1 MLASGMSR
9 KLENERE
16 RVNVNESDTSTVVSS
31 KSMGEGGGDV
41 AKQPSRQPRKS
52 DVIIGNSPWIKELFE
67 RIDMIAPTEIS
78 VAISGESGTG
88 KELVARTIHN
98 LSKRRHKPF
107 VVVNCA
113 ALTESLLEDELFGHI
128 RGAFTDASRD
138 RPGLFAEADGGTL
151 FLDEVGEMSIGLQAK
166 LLRVL
171 QEHEFRRVGADENT
185 KVDIRLVTATNL
197 DLQEEV
203 HRGRFR
209 EDLFYRINVFPLP
222 LMPLRSRPGDIP
234 LLAQHF
240 LMKHRGKVGRE
251 VVGFTPEALEKLLA
265 WKFPGNIR
273 ELENRVH
280 QALVLVRG
288 DHVHPQDLVLGD
300 TQKLGEGL
308 IDIERPFRDLKREAV
323 EGFESDYTRKL
334 LKAHKGNVTT
344 AARQAGIDRKNLWA
358 MAKRHNVNIDDYRS
372 GES

>member
-1 MLASGMSR
+1 MSTT
-9 KLENERE
+9 K
-16 RVNVNESDTSTVVSS
+16 DIG
-31 KSMGEGGGDV
+31 KAQG
-41 AKQPSRQPRKS
+41 RQPRKS

-98 LSKRRHKPF
+98 LSKRRNAPF

-113 ALTESLLEDELFGHI
+113 ALTESLLEDELFGHV

-138 RPGLFAEADGGTL
+138 RPGLFSEADGGTL

-171 QEHEFRRVGADENT
+171 QEQEFRRVGADENT
-185 KVDIRLVTATNL
+185 EVDIRLVTATNR
-197 DLQEEV
+197 DLQDEV
-203 HRGRFR
+203 NRGQFR

-222 LMPLRSRPGDIP
+222 LVPLRSRPDDIP

-240 LMKHRGKVGRE
+240 LMKHRDKVGRH
-251 VVGFTPEALEKLLA
+251 VAGFTPAALEKLSL
-265 WKFPGNIR
+265 WPFPGNIR

-280 QALVLVRG
+280 QALVLVQ
-288 DHVHPQDLVLGD
+288 DEYVDAQDLVLAVD
-300 TQKLGEGL
+300 THTSTGL
-308 IDIERPFRDLKREAV
+308 VDIARPFRDLKREQIDR
-323 EGFESDYTRKL
+323 FEKNYTQKL
-334 LKAHKGNVTT
+334 LRAHDGNVAA
-344 AARQAGIDRKNLWA
+344 AARQAGLDRKNLWA
-358 MAKRHNVNIDDYRS
+358 MAKRHSINVDEYRK
-372 GES
+372 EKP

>member
-1 MLASGMSR
+1 MPG
-9 KLENERE
+9 
-16 RVNVNESDTSTVVSS
+16 S
-31 KSMGEGGGDV
+31 KDIGKAV
-41 AKQPSRQPRKS
+41 TQPARQPRKS

-67 RIDMIAPTEIS
+67 RIDMIAPTEIAI
-78 VAISGESGTG
+78 AISGESGTG

-98 LSKRRHKPF
+98 LSKRRHARF

-113 ALTESLLEDELFGHI
+113 ALTESLLEDELFGHV

-138 RPGLFAEADGGTL
+138 RPGLFSEADGGTL

-171 QEHEFRRVGADENT
+171 QEQEFRRVGADENT
-185 KVDIRLVTATNL
+185 KVDIRLVTATNR

-203 HRGRFR
+203 NQGRFR

-222 LMPLRSRPGDIP
+222 LVPLRSRPEDIP

-240 LMKHRGKVGRE
+240 LMKHRAKVGRE
-251 VVGFTPEALEKLLA
+251 VIGFTPGALDKLSA

-280 QALVLVRG
+280 QALVLVR
-288 DHVHPQDLVLGD
+288 DDYVHSQDLILGNA
-300 TQKLGEGL
+300 QKVGEDP
-308 IDIERPFRDLKREAV
+308 IDIERPFRDLKREQV
-323 EGFESDYTRKL
+323 ERFERDYTRKL
-334 LKAHKGNVTT
+334 LQAHDGNVAS

-358 MAKRHNVNIDDYRS
+358 MAKRHNVDINDYRKDKS
-372 GES
+372 